1 MKINTALIMCAG
13 YGTRLLPITND
24 KPKPLIQI
32 KGKTLLSKA
41 IDLIFL
47 IGIKQIK
54 INSFYLSEQL
64 NDFVRNTKFK
74 KNIEIINDGEEL
86 LNTGG
91 GVKNMLN
98 NFNDDDFLVLN
109 PDTIWNY
116 EYKETIIKMIDH
128 YYNNKLNNLLLVVNK
143 KYSFD
148 KRLNGDFEFKN
159 FKLTKE
165 NKKNHIY
172 TGLQILNKKLF
183 INEKEKIFSMN
194 KIWNKQI
201 ELSNLNGFESNQ
213 KFLHLTDLDIYKAIL
228 KNN

>member
-64 NDFVRNTKFK
+64 NDFVRNTKFQ